1 MKHRNFKDTKE
12 RNIIFM
18 LRKKKRKANKQTNK
32 QKTKQKEILQKM
44 SYFDLYD
51 NK

>member
-1 MKHRNFKDTKE
+1 MKHRNFKDSKE

-18 LRKKKRKANKQTNK
+18 LRKKKRKANKQT
-32 QKTKQKEILQKM
+32 KQKEILRKM